1 MPDTEQELQELTDL
15 LKQASQE
22 MITKGPI
29 STITEY
35 DSSENL
41 GIYLQEIVAKLEQK
55 EEIDV
60 FELWGIFAPTSV
72 WDDSGG
78 SNEIADKIFAL
89 IKKNFGDKLNY

>member
-35 DSSENL
+35 DTSENL